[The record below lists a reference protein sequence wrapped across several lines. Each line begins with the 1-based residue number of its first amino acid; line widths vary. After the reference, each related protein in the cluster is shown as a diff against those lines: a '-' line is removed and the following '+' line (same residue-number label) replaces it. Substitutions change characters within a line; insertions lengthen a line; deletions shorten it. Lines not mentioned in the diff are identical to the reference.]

1 MSKNSRHQQSNA
13 QDVYAFP
20 SETQD
25 KLFKKLTR
33 ELRCSVCQNQ
43 SLAEST
49 APIAINLKDKIY
61 QKISEGNS
69 EENIIAFV
77 TERYGEF
84 VLYKP
89 PLHWQTAPL
98 WFGPF
103 LILLISAIA
112 IRHYFKRSP
121 K

>member
-1 MSKNSRHQQSNA
+1 MSKNSHHQQKTA
-13 QDVYAFP
+13 QDIYAFP

-25 KLFKKLTR
+25 KLFKKLTQ
-33 ELRCSVCQNQ
+33 ELRCTLCQNQ
-43 SLAEST
+43 SIAESE
-49 APIAINLKDKIY
+49 APIAINLKNKIY
-61 QKISEGNS
+61 QEVFKGNS
-69 EENIIAFV
+69 EEEIIAFV

-103 LILLISAIA
+103 LVLIISAIA